1 MFLSVPCLWVWEQVF
16 GYAFMVFFSLYVPC
30 GVFSV
35 PFFSLCLIVYNGLYW
50 RYIYKGRCL
59 VGYMFEWLFGS
70 KYTQLEN
77 KVQESFVG
85 VKKDMETAGKWI
97 KHLDTQDKQ
106 VFDTLSEIKREIATI
121 KDELASL
128 REGVDLAVGG
138 KGYEQVFTKSPVR
151 SKQTGVSGDEKGV
164 QTAVQTGNFYEILK
178 GLTSN
183 ERMLIIT
190 VANSDMKLSYEDL
203 ALLLG
208 KERATIRGQVNSIKQ
223 KCEGL
228 LCELTEKNGKKRVFV
243 PEEVRNKL
251 SKYAKVRVRS
261 EGKRAKKGE
270 QPVLFE
276 ENDTRES
283 S

>member
-1 MFLSVPCLWVWEQVF
+1 MLLFFLCF
-16 GYAFMVFFSLYVPC
+16 
-30 GVFSV
+30 
-35 PFFSLCLIVYNGLYW
+35 IVYKGLNK
-50 RYIYKGRCL
+50 RYIYKGAVLIR
-59 VGYMFEWLFGS
+59 YMFDWLFGS
-70 KYTQLEN
+70 KYARLEA
-77 KVQESFVG
+77 KVQDSFSG

-138 KGYEQVFTKSPVR
+138 KGYEQVFAKSPVR
-151 SKQTGVSGDEKGV
+151 GKQTAVLGDEKGV
-164 QTAVQTGNFYEILK
+164 QTTVQTGNFYEILK

-243 PEEVRNKL
+243 PTEVRNKL
-251 SKYAKVRVRS
+251 AKYAKVRVKT
-261 EGKRAKKGE
+261 EGKPGKKDE
-270 QPVLFE
+270 KPVLFE
-276 ENDTRES
+276 ENDTSES
-283 S
+283 L